1 MKEITRPNKG
11 NNFVLSP
18 FQQRS
23 VDVPKKKCVED
34 HTKPIPT
41 VEPPHL
47 VVERT
52 VELHTEHALAEWE
65 VVGEPEHQDLVVRE
79 EHHLPRRQILR
90 ERGPDR
96 HPRDDMTY
104 FGARRRDEYMLTVIS
119 SGEISVPGSGWRRGR
134 R

>member
-1 MKEITRPNKG
+1 MC
-11 NNFVLSP
+11 
-18 FQQRS
+18 Q
-23 VDVPKKKCVED
+23 KKCVED

-79 EHHLPRRQILR
+79 ERHLPRRQILR
-90 ERGPDR
+90 EPGRGPASE
-96 HPRDDMTY
+96 MTFY
-104 FGARRRDEYMLTVIS
+104 GAKRRDEYMLTVIS